1 MRAYVRVRRA
11 VAPRGTRR
19 LSTASASC
27 RANIASRNAAT
38 NAMVYVADAP
48 AAPPNPASRLRG
60 LPVAVKDNICTRDMP
75 TTCSSAMLKN
85 FTSPFDATVVRLLKE
100 NGADIVGK
108 TNCDEFGM
116 GSLNIHSVHGPVV
129 NPYQPRFELGGRT
142 DPQSIPHTE
151 GVQFSAGGSSGGSAA
166 SVAAGMCRA
175 ALGTDTGGSIRLP
188 ASYCGVAGLKPSYG
202 LVSRWGV
209 VSYADSLDCVGVLAG
224 GTQDVKQVFDIIS
237 THDPRDPTSA
247 PVEARDAA
255 REQAEARMA
264 QWSRPRS
271 HDLTGLRVGVPQQY
285 FPSSLTASARAHLR
299 RALATLAAH
308 GATVVPVSLPA
319 TSYALSAYYVIASAE
334 ASSNLARYDGMQYA
348 PGADTS
354 KVANLYAQTRSAGFG
369 KEVQKRILLGTYA
382 LSVDAFD
389 NYFLQAQRVRQL
401 VRDDFDRAF
410 ALPNLA
416 PSIAAHSTPAAAAD
430 HGVDVLLHLSAVGPA
445 PRLDGGANATDGS
458 HAGAD
463 DAAPATDDALDAY
476 VQDVLTVP
484 ASLAGLP
491 ALSVALPVGGVDTS
505 RRGDVAPMPIGV
517 SVVGQWGSDAMV
529 LEVGGLLEQLYDG
542 RLVDA

>member
-1 MRAYVRVRRA
+1 
-11 VAPRGTRR
+11 
-19 LSTASASC
+19 
-27 RANIASRNAAT
+27 
-38 NAMVYVADAP
+38 
-48 AAPPNPASRLRG
+48 
-60 LPVAVKDNICTRDMP
+60 
-75 TTCSSAMLKN
+75 
-85 FTSPFDATVVRLLKE
+85 
-100 NGADIVGK
+100 
-108 TNCDEFGM
+108 
-116 GSLNIHSVHGPVV
+116 
-129 NPYQPRFELGGRT
+129 
-142 DPQSIPHTE
+142 
-151 GVQFSAGGSSGGSAA
+151 
-166 SVAAGMCRA
+166 
-175 ALGTDTGGSIRLP
+175 
-188 ASYCGVAGLKPSYG
+188 
-202 LVSRWGV
+202 
-209 VSYADSLDCVGVLAG
+209 
-224 GTQDVKQVFDIIS
+224 IS

-264 QWSRPRS
+264 QWARPRS

-334 ASSNLARYDGMQYA
+334 ASSNLARYDGMQYGTRAEPA
-348 PGADTS
+348 PGTDTS

-382 LSVDAFD
+382 LSADAFD

-410 ALPNLA
+410 VLPNLA
-416 PSIAAHSTPAAAAD
+416 PSIAAHNTPAAAAD
-430 HGVDVLLHLSAVGPA
+430 HGVDVLLHLSAVGAA

-491 ALSVALPVGGVDTS
+491 ALSVALP
-505 RRGDVAPMPIGV
+505 
-517 SVVGQWGSDAMV
+517 
-529 LEVGGLLEQLYDG
+529 
-542 RLVDA
+542 